1 MDKTLMNN
9 SKYSLSS
16 PRECSSSHCGAA
28 VTKLTTTHED
38 LCTIPGLAEWVKG
51 SGVAGPH
58 AEGVVLKDKSINK

>member
-38 LCTIPGLAEWVKG
+38 LCTIPGLAEW
-51 SGVAGPH
+51 
-58 AEGVVLKDKSINK
+58 LKDLVLPDHMLRVWS